1 MLQYVY
7 MTFRVT
13 ISSYTWLLVR
23 FFLFPYCLCWW
34 QTFNNHDGFSIELSF
49 NNFLILWT
57 TNAKCHTYW
66 CYMYAYDNKLKL
78 GLIQDAEK
86 CLISLNSSDKN
97 SVKTAI
103 EVTPK
108 LFCYCFIYW
117 TLELEKNQNDP
128 WKKKFK

>member
-7 MTFRVT
+7 MTFKVT
-13 ISSYTWLLVR
+13 ISPYTWLLVR
-23 FFLFPYCLCWW
+23 IFLFPYCLCWW
-34 QTFNNHDGFSIELSF
+34 LTFNNHDDFSIELSF

-86 CLISLNSSDKN
+86 CLISLNSGDKN
-97 SVKTAI
+97 AVKTAI
-103 EVTPK
+103 EVTPYQDNYIIYVFQFVTSHFSINNK
-108 LFCYCFIYW
+108 NLF
-117 TLELEKNQNDP
+117 T
-128 WKKKFK
+128 